1 MATQP
6 PEFPGHPAPPSPAPT
21 PQGPPPQ
28 QPQQWYPARPQTNG
42 MAVAAM
48 VLGIVGMFTFPLL
61 MIPNILAVVFGFVGR
76 SQIDRAPAHSM
87 GGRGMAIAGI
97 VLGFVGI
104 ALFAL
109 IVPFGNFEFHIG
121 NP

>member
-1 MATQP
+1 MAAQPPEYPGQPTQP
-6 PEFPGHPAPPSPAPT
+6 PPSPS
-21 PQGPPPQ
+21 PQGQP
-28 QPQQWYPARPQTNG
+28 PQQWYPPRPQTNG
-42 MAVAAM
+42 MAVASM
-48 VLGIVGMFTFPLL
+48 VLGIVGMFTFPLF

-76 SQIDRAPAHSM
+76 SQIDRAPPHTM

-109 IVPFGNFEFHIG
+109 IIPFGNFEFHMG
-121 NP
+121 HH